1 MSATA
6 ESNRKHSLAHKMLAN
21 TSWLVGDRMSR
32 MALALVLYAFI
43 ARHLGVESLGALN
56 LGGAIVAI
64 AMSLANLGL
73 DSVLVKDLAQ
83 NPSKAGTIIGSA
95 LLLRGATGAVAFVV
109 LLASAPWLAPAPDS
123 RAVSFI
129 LSFGLIL
136 QALDLPKL
144 VFESRI
150 ESRIPVVTQYA
161 GFVVGSTLKIVLI
174 AGGAGVRAFAF
185 AQILETSLHVVL
197 SWTIFVRRH
206 PEMLDLR
213 PSFDRAAAMAR
224 AGLPLVLNGFLI
236 GLYMKLDILIVGK
249 LLGDREVGIY
259 TASTRLIEVW
269 FFLPGAV
276 MASLFPAIASA
287 HRESREVFDRRVRD
301 FLHYL
306 VYMAL
311 GLAAATMVFAD
322 LIIKILYGSRFAG
335 AEDVLRIYCWAAVP
349 VFFGTGWSG
358 VLIILDKQKYTPLFH
373 GLGLACN
380 AVLCLLFVP
389 RFGYMG
395 AAVATVLSYAFSQA
409 AGILGIERA
418 YFGAI
423 LLDAF
428 RPARAMEVGR
438 RLSELAL
445 SVLRRLRDRRTNR
458 LEPR

>member
-6 ESNRKHSLAHKMLAN
+6 RPISRPSLAHKMLAN

-56 LGGAIVAI
+56 LGGAITAI

-83 NPSKAGTIIGSA
+83 HPTKAGSIIGSA
-95 LLLRGATGAVAFVV
+95 LLLRGVTGALAFVV
-109 LLASAPWLAPAPDS
+109 LLVSAPWLAPAPAS

-129 LSFGLIL
+129 LSFGLLL

-161 GFVVGSTLKIVLI
+161 GFVVGSVLKIVLI
-174 AGGAGVRAFAF
+174 ACGAGVKAFAF
-185 AQILETSLHVVL
+185 AQILETSLHIIL
-197 SWTIFVRRH
+197 SWTIFIRRH
-206 PEMLDLR
+206 PDLVNFR
-213 PSFDRAAAMAR
+213 PSLERALGMAR
-224 AGLPLVLNGFLI
+224 SGLPLVLNGFLI
-236 GLYMKLDILIVGK
+236 GLYMKLDIIIVGK

-287 HRESREVFDRRVRD
+287 HRENKEIFDRRVRD
-301 FLHYL
+301 LLHFLIYL
-306 VYMAL
+306 AL
-311 GLAAATMVFAD
+311 GLAVGAMVFAD

-335 AEDVLRIYCWAAVP
+335 AESVLRVYCWAAIP

-358 VLIILDKQKYTPLFH
+358 VLVVLGKQKFTPVFH
-373 GLGLACN
+373 GIGLLCN
-380 AVLCLLFVP
+380 AALNLLLVP
-389 RFGYMG
+389 RMGYIG
-395 AAVATVLSYAFSQA
+395 AAVATVVSYALSQT

-418 YFGAI
+418 YFGRI

-428 RPARAMEVGR
+428 RPSRVME
-438 RLSELAL
+438 LSRQLFHLFL
-445 SVLRRLRDRRTNR
+445 SVANRIIGRTAVT
-458 LEPR
+458 